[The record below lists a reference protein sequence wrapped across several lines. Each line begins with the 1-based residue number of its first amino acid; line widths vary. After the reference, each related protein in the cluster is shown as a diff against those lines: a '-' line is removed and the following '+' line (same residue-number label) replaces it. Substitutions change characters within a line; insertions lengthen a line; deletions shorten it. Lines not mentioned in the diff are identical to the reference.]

1 MAVSTTQSIWR
12 SSGGDQSR
20 TAYCGSGVMAA
31 SFWVANAAAA
41 SSANVVVS
49 SAAGAP
55 TLVLPQGAVVLS
67 VFFTD
72 AGTGHID
79 IGYDAVNNSNA
90 ASATIASNISIASTG
105 AVTSG
110 LTGTA
115 LPDLAY
121 VTAKINSDGSGN
133 AGGVITYFVTDPLAG
148 QQNV

>member
-12 SSGGDQSR
+12 SGGGDQSR
-20 TAYCGSGVMAA
+20 TAYCGSGVMVAD
-31 SFWVANAAAA
+31 FWIANAAAA

-49 SAAGAP
+49 SSANAAVL
-55 TLVLPQGAVVLS
+55 TLPQGATVLS

-72 AGTGHID
+72 AGTGHVD
-79 IGYDAVNNSNA
+79 IGYKAVNNSNA
-90 ASATIASNISIASTG
+90 ASASVASDISIAATR
-105 AVTSG
+105 AVTTG

-133 AGGVITYFVTDPLAG
+133 CGGYLTYFVADPLVG